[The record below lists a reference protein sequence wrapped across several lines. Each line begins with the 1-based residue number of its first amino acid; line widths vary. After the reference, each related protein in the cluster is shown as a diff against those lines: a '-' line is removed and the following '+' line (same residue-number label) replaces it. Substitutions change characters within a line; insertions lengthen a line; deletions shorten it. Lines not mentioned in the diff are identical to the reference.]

1 MTEHE
6 IAAYVDAAAAAQGLQ
21 FDAEERARVIEQFAR
36 IVTIAAPVLDVDLP
50 LGVDM
55 APVFRP

>member
-1 MTEHE
+1 MTEQE

-21 FDAEERARVIEQFAR
+21 FDAHERLRVIEQFAR
-36 IVTIAAPVLDVDLP
+36 IASLAKPVLDVDLP
-50 LGVDM
+50 LGVEM